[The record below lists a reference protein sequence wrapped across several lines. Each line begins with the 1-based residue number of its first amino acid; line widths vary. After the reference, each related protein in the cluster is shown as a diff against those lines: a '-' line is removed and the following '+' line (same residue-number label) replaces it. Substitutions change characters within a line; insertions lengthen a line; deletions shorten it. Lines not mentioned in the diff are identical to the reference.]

1 MLSGRHTSAASCEM
15 TQPAPTPT
23 APRMA
28 GTAKQRWLRPGP
40 PHGCII
46 ARAVGCTHSAAAGS
60 KHSTSHVNGSAP
72 CGAPPPWAPQLPAS
86 RWQTPPC
93 GHGDGSQPASQ
104 PATRTPHAAPA
115 AAAPSTA
122 TSLPICGTPNA
133 LASLSSAFYSPMW
146 PRAPSPSALLMLLLW
161 QPVTVTLV
169 PPASNNQPGWKCRCA
184 NQSLCTPLSSIPARR
199 EIFAYYEDHW
209 SEGSYNQSW
218 HDLFSGGT
226 VTTIAVCEGHA
237 VQEPGLATARMSDEH
252 LCFAHAHNVR
262 VVPGCVGCD
271 VWSGA
276 PDALSRCPV
285 RRALPLLCCGVGRRL
300 LS

>member
-1 MLSGRHTSAASCEM
+1 MWGEYIRGDGVLKDILISHPESQVVTWTAAVLLEISVVQRCQPCRKTSMVCHGCLHMWTCSPPASRNSRTHARTPDRAAMLSGRHTSAASCEM

-104 PATRTPHAAPA
+104 PATRPTRHP
-115 AAAPSTA
+115 
-122 TSLPICGTPNA
+122 C
-133 LASLSSAFYSPMW
+133 
-146 PRAPSPSALLMLLLW
+146 
-161 QPVTVTLV
+161 
-169 PPASNNQPGWKCRCA
+169 
-184 NQSLCTPLSSIPARR
+184 
-199 EIFAYYEDHW
+199 
-209 SEGSYNQSW
+209 
-218 HDLFSGGT
+218 
-226 VTTIAVCEGHA
+226 
-237 VQEPGLATARMSDEH
+237 
-252 LCFAHAHNVR
+252 
-262 VVPGCVGCD
+262 
-271 VWSGA
+271 
-276 PDALSRCPV
+276 
-285 RRALPLLCCGVGRRL
+285 
-300 LS
+300 

>member
-1 MLSGRHTSAASCEM
+1 
-15 TQPAPTPT
+15 
-23 APRMA
+23 
-28 GTAKQRWLRPGP
+28 
-40 PHGCII
+40 
-46 ARAVGCTHSAAAGS
+46 
-60 KHSTSHVNGSAP
+60 
-72 CGAPPPWAPQLPAS
+72 
-86 RWQTPPC
+86 
-93 GHGDGSQPASQ
+93 
-104 PATRTPHAAPA
+104 
-115 AAAPSTA
+115 
-122 TSLPICGTPNA
+122 
-133 LASLSSAFYSPMW
+133 MW

-285 RRALPLLCCGVGRRL
+285 RRALPPLLRRRPAVAQLTRAVFAVTGPYKPDQVQFQRRCRARRL
-300 LS
+300 RAELVRAGARLRLRWAVARHGGRYPQQPGGWAHCPRAGVPARARAGGAAILRHRVSAAGTLCELAVSILESVHID

>member
-1 MLSGRHTSAASCEM
+1 VLWATCSSYGRASARVHWLLAAPPATGSARAPGAGPAASR
-15 TQPAPTPT
+15 PPP
-23 APRMA
+23 PR
-28 GTAKQRWLRPGP
+28 TDD
-40 PHGCII
+40 
-46 ARAVGCTHSAAAGS
+46 ARAAGRRTRATARTHA
-60 KHSTSHVNGSAP
+60 
-72 CGAPPPWAPQLPAS
+72 
-86 RWQTPPC
+86 
-93 GHGDGSQPASQ
+93 ASQ

>member
-1 MLSGRHTSAASCEM
+1 MKL
-15 TQPAPTPT
+15 
-23 APRMA
+23 A
-28 GTAKQRWLRPGP
+28 G
-40 PHGCII
+40 
-46 ARAVGCTHSAAAGS
+46 
-60 KHSTSHVNGSAP
+60 
-72 CGAPPPWAPQLPAS
+72 
-86 RWQTPPC
+86 
-93 GHGDGSQPASQ
+93 
-104 PATRTPHAAPA
+104 AAPA
-115 AAAPSTA
+115 ARPRASERRGGRPPRSRRRSQPAHAARCQAGALHWRTGGDDYSSMLGPAAPPAAGCGCHTC
-122 TSLPICGTPNA
+122 LPLCGAPNA

-146 PRAPSPSALLMLLLW
+146 PPSPSALMLLLW

-184 NQSLCTPLSSIPARR
+184 NQSLCAPLSSTPARR

-209 SEGSYNQSW
+209 SELSYNQSW
-218 HDLFSGGT
+218 LDLFSGGT

-237 VQEPGLATARMSDEH
+237 VQEPGLKTARMSDEH

-285 RRALPLLCCGVGRRL
+285 RRALPPLCCGVGRRL